1 MGRAAY
7 AAFLVAAAVLASV
20 PMASAQNDF
29 YGISDDIQ
37 MPPTVRAGARPTAE
51 PSAPIR
57 NRFFYIHNGPIAH
70 VNVPRVPHD

>member
-57 NRFFYIHNGPIAH
+57 NRFFNIHNGPIAH
-70 VNVPRVPHD
+70 RVPRVPHD

>member
-1 MGRAAY
+1 MRSALGRAAY

-20 PMASAQNDF
+20 PMVSAQNDF

-57 NRFFYIHNGPIAH
+57 NRFF
-70 VNVPRVPHD
+70 

>member
-1 MGRAAY
+1 MGRATY
-7 AAFLVAAAVLASV
+7 AAFFVAAAVLASV

-37 MPPTVRAGARPTAE
+37 MPPTVRAGARPTTE

-57 NRFFYIHNGPIAH
+57 NRFF
-70 VNVPRVPHD
+70 

>member
-37 MPPTVRAGARPTAE
+37 MPPTVRVGARPTAE
-51 PSAPIR
+51 TLGPHTESLFLHSQRPYRPCERPPSPS
-57 NRFFYIHNGPIAH
+57 
-70 VNVPRVPHD
+70 

>member
-57 NRFFYIHNGPIAH
+57 NRFFKHSQRPYRPCER
-70 VNVPRVPHD
+70 PPSPS

>member
-51 PSAPIR
+51 P
-57 NRFFYIHNGPIAH
+57 
-70 VNVPRVPHD
+70 